1 MSYNENP
8 SYGLKN
14 PSGSMV
20 LIQSQTASNSAS
32 LTFTTGITNIYDQYI
47 LNWYGVTVSGTEI
60 VLQLQY
66 STDGGAT
73 YDSTAGHYNDNG
85 FLSTQASLF
94 QNNATGYS
102 GVPLT
107 TYANTSSTDY
117 IGGNLR
123 MDLLAS
129 SGFNHAAYRTGY
141 EYQTT
146 SGFWT
151 YEGSANRYSGS
162 TAAIN
167 AFKIIP
173 SSGTFSGTFKLYGIV
188 N

>member
-32 LTFTTGITNIYDQYI
+32 LTFTTGITSIYDQYI

-73 YDSTAGHYNDNG
+73 YDSTAANYNDKV
-85 FLSTQASLF
+85 FYLLKQHLF
-94 QNNATGYS
+94 QNNSTEYS
-102 GVPLT
+102 GVPL
-107 TYANTSSTDY
+107 Y
-117 IGGNLR
+117 NLCKHI
-123 MDLLAS
+123 
-129 SGFNHAAYRTGY
+129 FY
-141 EYQTT
+141 
-146 SGFWT
+146 
-151 YEGSANRYSGS
+151 
-162 TAAIN
+162 
-167 AFKIIP
+167 
-173 SSGTFSGTFKLYGIV
+173 
-188 N
+188 